1 MPIGTRTTKHFNKG
15 YVCMYT
21 LPLLVRQ
28 ATAIASFKEGVRDFL
43 AGNV

>member
-1 MPIGTRTTKHFNKG
+1 
-15 YVCMYT
+15 MYT

-28 ATAIASFKEGVRDFL
+28 ATTIASFKEGVRDFL